1 MSASG
6 DVKGIFD
13 IMTAANPSVP
23 VSSGLTRILTAGL
36 AGGAVDFIY
45 ACVVGATK
53 GRSVMQVW
61 QGVASGWL
69 GKAAGAGGWGS
80 SALGMVTHF
89 GIATVMAATYAL
101 AATRLPVLYR
111 RPLLCGFLYG
121 FVLYAVMYG
130 IVLPTRFG
138 RAYHWD
144 GLLSATDIASH
155 VGTAMVMV
163 WVLAR
168 SRRT

>member
-1 MSASG
+1 
-6 DVKGIFD
+6 
-13 IMTAANPSVP
+13 MTAAVDRPAALSP
-23 VSSGLTRILTAGL
+23 RISRILVAGL
-36 AGGAVDFIY
+36 AGGAVDFVY
-45 ACVVGATK
+45 ACIVGATK

-69 GKAAGAGGWGS
+69 GKAARDGGWGS

-101 AATRLPVLYR
+101 AAGRLPILYR
-111 RPLLCGFLYG
+111 RALLCGFVYG

-138 RAYHWD
+138 RSYHWD
-144 GLLSATDIASH
+144 GLLSVTDIASH
-155 VGTAMVMV
+155 VGTAVVMV
-163 WVLAR
+163 WVLSRAR
-168 SRRT
+168 RA